1 MKRKYGNW
9 IYENLK
15 AETHTYLAK
24 IELKTNR
31 KLNKIREKAEK
42 KEFGK
47 NYWFF
52 PSRVVASE
60 LISGGKEDSPN
71 SVKKKA
77 KNVANPLMRML
88 ILSMIWKSWTIFA
101 VKTVNGDDI
110 PSEEEDVV
118 DEKNSDTEF
127 SANLIQKKQ
136 E

>member
-24 IELKTNR
+24 IELKTNK

-52 PSRVVASE
+52 SNRVVASE
-60 LISGGKEDSPN
+60 LISAGQTDSPN
-71 SVKKKA
+71 SLKKKA

-101 VKTVNGDDI
+101 VKNVNRDDI
-110 PSEEEDVV
+110 PSEEEDV

-127 SANLIQKKQ
+127 SGNLIQKKQ